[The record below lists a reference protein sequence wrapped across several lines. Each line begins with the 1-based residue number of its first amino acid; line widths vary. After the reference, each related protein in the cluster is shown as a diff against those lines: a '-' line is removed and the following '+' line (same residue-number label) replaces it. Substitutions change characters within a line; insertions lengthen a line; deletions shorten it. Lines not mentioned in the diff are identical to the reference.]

1 MFTAE
6 AARISSPSEAGVRPK
21 KRHNALPDGQYPISP
36 GWRTSRAP
44 VSKPAST
51 GMEK

>member
-21 KRHNALPDGQYPISP
+21 KTQNALPGGQYPISP
-36 GWRTSRAP
+36 GWNTSRAP
-44 VSKPAST
+44 VSSGTST